1 MVIGVTEELAAKNN
15 LSDFG
20 KVTIFRKVGF
30 NMRLAKFEIKN
41 FRGYRDE
48 KIDFTD
54 FTTFVGINDSGK
66 STIFEALDI
75 FFGNSKIEKSD
86 RSVNSNDDVELTAY
100 FSDLPREI
108 KLETI
113 PTTLKEEF
121 LTLHDNNLDKDYLVL
136 KQNYSGEGMKL
147 SEFLVSTFPSDES
160 VQDIHTSK
168 ITALKKTFSNLIAD
182 IDKRKSTEIR
192 KVALKD
198 AAKRSDLATTE
209 ISLNGKGTLKDIAG
223 VIHVNLPMYQ
233 LFKSDR
239 SNTDAD
245 SEIQDPIKAIIKTA
259 LSRQDIQDQLV
270 DISKNI
276 EESVTSITNQ
286 TLGMLREMDNSLSND
301 LKADF
306 NSPNWSSV
314 FKFNLDT
321 DSGIPLN
328 KRGSGVRRLILLN
341 FFRAEARRKLEQS
354 ENEKNNEIN
363 IIYAFEEPETS
374 QHPKFQ
380 KMLIDSFKTMSDLD
394 HVQVCIT
401 THSPAI
407 AKIVPKDGIR
417 LIKKQAGN
425 ANVISGQT
433 AIGEVI
439 EQLGIVP
446 NIKLYPD
453 QLDRVILVEGPTDV
467 VFFQYI
473 YDNLSSKIASE
484 KSKTAF
490 ISGGGA
496 SIVDVLNSNFI
507 NQLNLKK
514 KIMIVDGDGAGSDD
528 KKKADENNNLKTIQL
543 NKSTIEFYLPYEDV
557 QNALKESA
565 QNPFIRT
572 KDEWVVGNNE
582 CKLNK
587 AQKRML
593 KDKEIYNHFNL
604 ENIPSSI
611 KTELNK
617 IVHDIDD

>member
-1 MVIGVTEELAAKNN
+1 
-15 LSDFG
+15 
-20 KVTIFRKVGF
+20 
-30 NMRLAKFEIKN
+30 MRLAKFEIKN

-108 KLETI
+108 KLETV

-160 VQDIHTSK
+160 VQDIHTFK

-198 AAKRSDLATTE
+198 AAKRSDLTTTE

-245 SEIQDPIKAIIKTA
+245 SEIQDPIKAIIKSA

-453 QLDRVILVEGPTDV
+453 QLDRVVLVEGPTDV

-496 SIVDVLNSNFI
+496 SIVDVLDSNFI

-557 QNALKESA
+557 KNALKESI
-565 QNPFIRT
+565 QNPFVRT
-572 KDEWVVGNNE
+572 KDEWITGSDKY
-582 CKLNK
+582 KLNK
-587 AQKRML
+587 LQKRVL
-593 KDKEIYNHFNL
+593 KDKEIYNHFDWN
-604 ENIPSSI
+604 NVPISI
-611 KTELNK
+611 KTELND
-617 IVHDIDD
+617 IVNDIDN

>member
-582 CKLNK
+582 CK
-587 AQKRML
+587 
-593 KDKEIYNHFNL
+593 
-604 ENIPSSI
+604 
-611 KTELNK
+611 
-617 IVHDIDD
+617 

>member
-1 MVIGVTEELAAKNN
+1 
-15 LSDFG
+15 
-20 KVTIFRKVGF
+20 
-30 NMRLAKFEIKN
+30 MRLAKFEIKN

-108 KLETI
+108 KLETV

-160 VQDIHTSK
+160 VQDIHTFK

-453 QLDRVILVEGPTDV
+453 QLDRVVLVEGPTDV

-543 NKSTIEFYLPYEDV
+543 NKSTIEFYLPYDDV
-557 QNALKESA
+557 KNALKESI
-565 QNPFIRT
+565 QNPFVRT
-572 KDEWVVGNNE
+572 KDEWITGSDKY
-582 CKLNK
+582 KLNK
-587 AQKRML
+587 LQKRVL
-593 KDKEIYNHFNL
+593 KDKEIYNHFDWN
-604 ENIPSSI
+604 NVPISI
-611 KTELNK
+611 KTELND
-617 IVHDIDD
+617 IVNDIDN

>member
-1 MVIGVTEELAAKNN
+1 
-15 LSDFG
+15 
-20 KVTIFRKVGF
+20 
-30 NMRLAKFEIKN
+30 MRLAKFEIKN

-86 RSVNSNDDVELTAY
+86 RTVNSNDDVELTAY

-108 KLETI
+108 ILETI

-168 ITALKKTFSNLIAD
+168 INTLKKNFSNLIAD

-198 AAKRSDLATTE
+198 AAKRSSLATTE

-259 LSRQDIQDQLV
+259 LSRKDIQDQLV
-270 DISKNI
+270 GISKNI

-286 TLGMLREMDNSLSND
+286 TLSMLREMDNSLSND

-417 LIKKQAGN
+417 LIKKQDGK

-496 SIVDVLNSNFI
+496 SIVDVLNSKFI

-528 KKKADENNNLKTIQL
+528 KKKADENNNLKIIQL

-557 QNALKESA
+557 KNALKESI
-565 QNPFIRT
+565 QNPFLST
-572 KDEWVVGNNE
+572 KDEWVMGSDKY
-582 CKLNK
+582 KLNK
-587 AQKRML
+587 PQKRLL
-593 KDKEIYNHFNL
+593 KDKEIYNHFDWN
-604 ENIPSSI
+604 NVPIPI
-611 KTELNK
+611 KTELSN
-617 IVHDIDD
+617 IVNDIDN

>member
-1 MVIGVTEELAAKNN
+1 
-15 LSDFG
+15 
-20 KVTIFRKVGF
+20 
-30 NMRLAKFEIKN
+30 MRLAKFEIKN

-417 LIKKQAGN
+417 LIKKQAGK

-496 SIVDVLNSNFI
+496 SIVDVLNSKFI

-514 KIMIVDGDGAGSDD
+514 KIMIIDGDGAGSDD

-557 QNALKESA
+557 KNALKESI
-565 QNPFIRT
+565 QNPFVRT
-572 KDEWVVGNNE
+572 KDEWIMGSDKY
-582 CKLNK
+582 KLNK
-587 AQKRML
+587 PQKRVL
-593 KDKEIYNHFNL
+593 KDKEIYNHFDWN
-604 ENIPSSI
+604 NVPIPI
-611 KTELNK
+611 KTELNN
-617 IVHDIDD
+617 IVNDIDN

>member
-1 MVIGVTEELAAKNN
+1 
-15 LSDFG
+15 
-20 KVTIFRKVGF
+20 
-30 NMRLAKFEIKN
+30 MRLAKFEIKN

-417 LIKKQAGN
+417 LIKKQAGK

-496 SIVDVLNSNFI
+496 SIVDVLNSKFI

-557 QNALKESA
+557 KNALKESI
-565 QNPFIRT
+565 QNPFVRT
-572 KDEWVVGNNE
+572 KDEWIMGSDKY
-582 CKLNK
+582 KLNK
-587 AQKRML
+587 PQKRVL
-593 KDKEIYNHFNL
+593 KDKEIYNHFDWN
-604 ENIPSSI
+604 NVPIPI
-611 KTELNK
+611 KTELNN
-617 IVHDIDD
+617 IVNDIDN

>member
-1 MVIGVTEELAAKNN
+1 
-15 LSDFG
+15 
-20 KVTIFRKVGF
+20 
-30 NMRLAKFEIKN
+30 MRLAKFEIKN

-108 KLETI
+108 KLETV

-160 VQDIHTSK
+160 VQDIHTFK

-198 AAKRSDLATTE
+198 AAKRSDLTTTE

-245 SEIQDPIKAIIKTA
+245 SEIQDPIKAIIKSA

-453 QLDRVILVEGPTDV
+453 QLDRVVLVEGPTDV

-557 QNALKESA
+557 KNALKESI
-565 QNPFIRT
+565 QNPFVRT
-572 KDEWVVGNNE
+572 KDEWITGSDKY
-582 CKLNK
+582 KLNK
-587 AQKRML
+587 LQKRVL
-593 KDKEIYNHFNL
+593 KDKEIYNHFDWN
-604 ENIPSSI
+604 NVPISI
-611 KTELNK
+611 KTELND
-617 IVHDIDD
+617 IVNDIDN

>member
-593 KDKEIYNHFNL
+593 KDCSY
-604 ENIPSSI
+604 PSI
-611 KTELNK
+611 WYINF
-617 IVHDIDD
+617 

>member
-543 NKSTIEFYLPYEDV
+543 NKSTIEFYL
-557 QNALKESA
+557 
-565 QNPFIRT
+565 
-572 KDEWVVGNNE
+572 
-582 CKLNK
+582 
-587 AQKRML
+587 
-593 KDKEIYNHFNL
+593 
-604 ENIPSSI
+604 
-611 KTELNK
+611 
-617 IVHDIDD
+617 

>member
-1 MVIGVTEELAAKNN
+1 
-15 LSDFG
+15 
-20 KVTIFRKVGF
+20 
-30 NMRLAKFEIKN
+30 MRLAKFEIKN

-198 AAKRSDLATTE
+198 AAKRSDLATTK

-245 SEIQDPIKAIIKTA
+245 SEIQDPIKAIIKSA

-453 QLDRVILVEGPTDV
+453 QLDRVVLVEGPTDV

-557 QNALKESA
+557 KNALKESI
-565 QNPFIRT
+565 QNPFVRT
-572 KDEWVVGNNE
+572 KDEWITGSDKY
-582 CKLNK
+582 KLNK
-587 AQKRML
+587 LQKRVL
-593 KDKEIYNHFNL
+593 KDKEIYNHFDWN
-604 ENIPSSI
+604 NVPISI
-611 KTELNK
+611 KTELND
-617 IVHDIDD
+617 IVNDIDN

>member
-1 MVIGVTEELAAKNN
+1 
-15 LSDFG
+15 
-20 KVTIFRKVGF
+20 
-30 NMRLAKFEIKN
+30 MRLAKFRIKN
-41 FRGYRDE
+41 FRGYKDK

-86 RSVNSNDDVELTAY
+86 RTVNSTDDVELTAY

-121 LTLHDNNLDKDYLVL
+121 LTLNDDNSDKDYLVL
-136 KQNYSGEGMKL
+136 RQKYSGEGLKL

-160 VQDIHTSK
+160 VQNIHTSK
-168 ITALKKTFSNLIAD
+168 ITALRKAFSSLIVD
-182 IDKRKSTEIR
+182 VDKRKSTEIR

-198 AAKRSDLATTE
+198 AAKRSGLETTE
-209 ISLNGKGTLKDIAG
+209 ISLNGNGSLKDIAS
-223 VIHVNLPMYQ
+223 VIHANLPMYQ

-259 LSRQDIQDQLV
+259 LLHKDIQDKLV
-270 DISKNI
+270 DIASDI
-276 EESVTSITNQ
+276 EESVTNITNK
-286 TLGMLREMDNSLSND
+286 TLVMLREMDNSLSND
-301 LKADF
+301 LNADF
-306 NSPNWSSV
+306 KQPNWSSV

-354 ENEKNNEIN
+354 EKEQNNEIN

-380 KMLIDSFKTMSDLD
+380 TMLIDSFKTMSDLD

-407 AKIVPKDGIR
+407 AKIVPKAGIR
-417 LIKKQAGN
+417 LVKKEAGE
-425 ANVISGQT
+425 ANVLSGET

-439 EQLGIVP
+439 AQLGIVP

-453 QLDRVILVEGPTDV
+453 QLDCVVVVEGPTDAL
-467 VFFQYI
+467 FFQYI
-473 YDNLSSKIASE
+473 YDKWSSKTDSE

-496 SIVDVLNSNFI
+496 SSIVDVLNLNFI
-507 NQLNLKK
+507 KQLNLKK
-514 KIMIVDGDGAGSDD
+514 KLMIVDGDKAGSDS
-528 KKKADENNNLKTIQL
+528 KKKAEEINNLKIIQL

-557 QNALKESA
+557 KNALKKST
-565 QNPFIRT
+565 QNPFIST
-572 KDEWVVGNNE
+572 KDEWIMGNNE
-582 CKLNK
+582 CKLNHG
-587 AQKRML
+587 QKGIL

-617 IVHDIDD
+617 IVHEIDD

>member
-453 QLDRVILVEGPTDV
+453 QLDRVILVGGPTDV

>member
-1 MVIGVTEELAAKNN
+1 MK
-15 LSDFG
+15 LS
-20 KVTIFRKVGF
+20 KFR
-30 NMRLAKFEIKN
+30 IKN
-41 FRGYRDE
+41 FRGYKDE

-86 RSVNSNDDVELTAY
+86 HTVNSTDDVELTAY

-113 PTTLKEEF
+113 STTLKEEF
-121 LTLHDNNLDKDYLVL
+121 LTLNDDNSNKDYLVL
-136 KQNYSGEGMKL
+136 RQKYSGEGLKL

-160 VQDIHTSK
+160 VQNIHISK
-168 ITALKKTFSNLIAD
+168 IAALKKNFSKLID
-182 IDKRKSTEIR
+182 DVDKRKSTEIR
-192 KVALKD
+192 KAALAN
-198 AAKRSDLATTE
+198 AAKISGLATTE
-209 ISLNGKGTLKDIAG
+209 ISLNGKGSLKDIAS
-223 VIHVNLPMYQ
+223 VIHANLPMYQ

-259 LSRQDIQDQLV
+259 LLHKNIQDKLV
-270 DISKNI
+270 DISNDI
-276 EESVTSITNQ
+276 EKSVTNITNK
-286 TLGMLREMDNSLSND
+286 TLGMLREMDSSLSND
-301 LKADF
+301 LNADF
-306 NSPNWSSV
+306 KQPNWSSV

-321 DSGIPLN
+321 DSEIPLN

-354 ENEKNNEIN
+354 EKEQNNDIN

-380 KMLIDSFKTMSDLD
+380 TMLIDSFKTMSELD

-407 AKIVPKDGIR
+407 AQIVPKAGIR
-417 LIKKQAGN
+417 LVKKEAGGS
-425 ANVISGQT
+425 NVLSGEA

-439 EQLGIVP
+439 SQLGIVP
-446 NIKLYPD
+446 DIKLYPD
-453 QLDRVILVEGPTDV
+453 QLDCAVVVEGPTDV
-467 VFFQYI
+467 DFFQYV
-473 YDNLSSKIASE
+473 YDKWSNKIDDE
-484 KSKTAF
+484 KSKTVF

-507 NQLNLKK
+507 KQLNLKK
-514 KIMIVDGDGAGSDD
+514 KVFIVDGDEAGSDD
-528 KKKADENNNLKTIQL
+528 KQKADANNNLKTIQL
-543 NKSTIEFYLPYEDV
+543 NKYTIEFYLPYEDV
-557 QNALKESA
+557 KKALKESK
-565 QNPFIRT
+565 QTPFLTT
-572 KDEWVVGNNE
+572 KNEWKSGKKDF
-582 CKLNK
+582 KLNST
-587 AQKRML
+587 QKRVL
-593 KDKEIYNHFNL
+593 KNQQIYNHFDFN
-604 ENIPSSI
+604 NILSPI
-611 KTELNK
+611 EKELCD

>member
-572 KDEWVVGNNE
+572 KDEGVVGNNE

-611 KTELNK
+611 KMELNK

>member
-1 MVIGVTEELAAKNN
+1 
-15 LSDFG
+15 
-20 KVTIFRKVGF
+20 
-30 NMRLAKFEIKN
+30 MRLAKFRIKN
-41 FRGYRDE
+41 FRGYKDK

-75 FFGNSKIEKSD
+75 FFGNSRIEKSD
-86 RSVNSNDDVELTAY
+86 RTVNSTDDVELTAY

-121 LTLHDNNLDKDYLVL
+121 LTLNDDNSDKDYLVL
-136 KQNYSGEGMKL
+136 RQKYSGEGLKL

-160 VQDIHTSK
+160 VQNIHTSK
-168 ITALKKTFSNLIAD
+168 ITALRKAFSSLIVD
-182 IDKRKSTEIR
+182 VDKRKSTEIR
-192 KVALKD
+192 KVALQD
-198 AAKRSDLATTE
+198 AAKRSGLETTE
-209 ISLNGKGTLKDIAG
+209 ISLNGNGSLKDIAS
-223 VIHVNLPMYQ
+223 VIHANLPMYQ

-259 LSRQDIQDQLV
+259 LLHKDIQDKLV
-270 DISKNI
+270 DISNDI
-276 EESVTSITNQ
+276 EESVTNITNK

-301 LKADF
+301 LNADF
-306 NSPNWSSV
+306 KQPHWSSV

-354 ENEKNNEIN
+354 EKEQNNEIN

-380 KMLIDSFKTMSDLD
+380 TMLIDSFKTMSDLD

-407 AKIVPKDGIR
+407 AKIVPKAGIR
-417 LIKKQAGN
+417 LVKKEAGE
-425 ANVISGQT
+425 ANVLSGET

-439 EQLGIVP
+439 AQLGIVP

-453 QLDRVILVEGPTDV
+453 QLDCVVLVEGPTDV
-467 VFFQYI
+467 LFFQYI
-473 YDNLSSKIASE
+473 YDKWSSKTDSE
-484 KSKTAF
+484 KSKTVF
-490 ISGGGA
+490 ISGGGSS
-496 SIVDVLNSNFI
+496 SILDVLNSKFI
-507 NQLNLKK
+507 KQLNLKK
-514 KIMIVDGDGAGSDD
+514 KVMIVDGDKAGSDS
-528 KKKADENNNLKTIQL
+528 KQKADENNNLKIIQL

-557 QNALKESA
+557 QNALKEST

-572 KDEWVVGNNE
+572 KDEWIMGNNE
-582 CKLNK
+582 CKLNRN
-587 AQKRML
+587 QKKIL
-593 KDKEIYNHFNL
+593 KDKEVYNHFNL

-617 IVHDIDD
+617 IVHEIDD

>member
-1 MVIGVTEELAAKNN
+1 
-15 LSDFG
+15 
-20 KVTIFRKVGF
+20 
-30 NMRLAKFEIKN
+30 MRLAKFEIKN

-528 KKKADENNNLKTIQL
+528 KEKADENNNLKTIQL

-557 QNALKESA
+557 KNALKESI
-565 QNPFIRT
+565 QNPFVRT
-572 KDEWVVGNNE
+572 KDEWIMGSDKY
-582 CKLNK
+582 KLNK
-587 AQKRML
+587 SQKRVL
-593 KDKEIYNHFNL
+593 KDKEIYNHFDWN
-604 ENIPSSI
+604 NVPIPI
-611 KTELNK
+611 KTELND
-617 IVHDIDD
+617 IVNDIDS

>member
-1 MVIGVTEELAAKNN
+1 
-15 LSDFG
+15 
-20 KVTIFRKVGF
+20 
-30 NMRLAKFEIKN
+30 MRLAKFRIKN
-41 FRGYRDE
+41 FRGYKDE

-86 RSVNSNDDVELTAY
+86 RTVNSTDDVELTAY

-121 LTLHDNNLDKDYLVL
+121 LTLNDDNSDKDYLVL
-136 KQNYSGEGMKL
+136 RQKYSGEGLKL
-147 SEFLVSTFPSDES
+147 SEFLVSSFPSDES
-160 VQDIHTSK
+160 VQNIHTSK
-168 ITALKKTFSNLIAD
+168 ITALRKAFSSLIVD
-182 IDKRKSTEIR
+182 VDKRKSTEIR
-192 KVALKD
+192 KVALQD
-198 AAKRSDLATTE
+198 AAERSGLETTE
-209 ISLNGKGTLKDIAG
+209 ISLNGNSNSSLKDIAS
-223 VIHVNLPMYQ
+223 VIHANLPMYQ

-259 LSRQDIQDQLV
+259 LLHKDIQDKLV
-270 DISKNI
+270 DISSDI
-276 EESVTSITNQ
+276 EESVTNITNK
-286 TLGMLREMDNSLSND
+286 TLVMLREMDNSLSND
-301 LKADF
+301 LNADF
-306 NSPNWSSV
+306 KQPNWSSV

-354 ENEKNNEIN
+354 EKEQNNEIN

-380 KMLIDSFKTMSDLD
+380 TMLIDSFKTMSDLD

-407 AKIVPKDGIR
+407 AQIVPKAGIR
-417 LIKKQAGN
+417 LVKKEDGE
-425 ANVISGQT
+425 ANVLSGET
-433 AIGEVI
+433 AIEKVI

-453 QLDRVILVEGPTDV
+453 QLDCVVVVEGPTDV
-467 VFFQYI
+467 LFFQYI
-473 YDNLSSKIASE
+473 YDKWSSKTDSE

-490 ISGGGA
+490 ISGGGSSA
-496 SIVDVLNSNFI
+496 IVDVLNFKFI
-507 NQLNLKK
+507 KQLNLKK
-514 KIMIVDGDGAGSDD
+514 KLMIVDGDKAGSDI
-528 KKKADENNNLKTIQL
+528 KKKAEEINNLKIIQL

-557 QNALKESA
+557 QNALKKST

-572 KDEWVVGNNE
+572 KDEWIMGNNE
-582 CKLNK
+582 CKLNRP
-587 AQKRML
+587 QKRIL

-617 IVHDIDD
+617 IVHEIDD

>member
-1 MVIGVTEELAAKNN
+1 
-15 LSDFG
+15 
-20 KVTIFRKVGF
+20 
-30 NMRLAKFEIKN
+30 MRLAKFEIKN

-108 KLETI
+108 KLETV

-160 VQDIHTSK
+160 VQDIHTFK

-198 AAKRSDLATTE
+198 AAKRSDLTTTE

-245 SEIQDPIKAIIKTA
+245 SEIQDPIKAIIKSA

-453 QLDRVILVEGPTDV
+453 QLDRVVLVEGPTDV
-467 VFFQYI
+467 VFFNI
-473 YDNLSSKIASE
+473 
-484 KSKTAF
+484 F
-490 ISGGGA
+490 
-496 SIVDVLNSNFI
+496 
-507 NQLNLKK
+507 
-514 KIMIVDGDGAGSDD
+514 MI
-528 KKKADENNNLKTIQL
+528 I
-543 NKSTIEFYLPYEDV
+543 
-557 QNALKESA
+557 
-565 QNPFIRT
+565 
-572 KDEWVVGNNE
+572 
-582 CKLNK
+582 
-587 AQKRML
+587 
-593 KDKEIYNHFNL
+593 
-604 ENIPSSI
+604 
-611 KTELNK
+611 
-617 IVHDIDD
+617 

>member
-1 MVIGVTEELAAKNN
+1 
-15 LSDFG
+15 
-20 KVTIFRKVGF
+20 
-30 NMRLAKFEIKN
+30 MRLAKFEIKN

-147 SEFLVSTFPSDES
+147 AEFLVSTFPSDES

-572 KDEWVVGNNE
+572 KDEGVVGNNE

-611 KTELNK
+611 KMELNK

>member
-565 QNPFIRT
+565 QTPLYV
-572 KDEWVVGNNE
+572 E
-582 CKLNK
+582 
-587 AQKRML
+587 RM
-593 KDKEIYNHFNL
+593 NG
-604 ENIPSSI
+604 
-611 KTELNK
+611 
-617 IVHDIDD
+617 

>member
-223 VIHVNLPMYQ
+223 VIHVNLPMY
-233 LFKSDR
+233 LKF
-239 SNTDAD
+239 
-245 SEIQDPIKAIIKTA
+245 
-259 LSRQDIQDQLV
+259 LHML
-270 DISKNI
+270 
-276 EESVTSITNQ
+276 
-286 TLGMLREMDNSLSND
+286 TL
-301 LKADF
+301 
-306 NSPNWSSV
+306 
-314 FKFNLDT
+314 
-321 DSGIPLN
+321 
-328 KRGSGVRRLILLN
+328 
-341 FFRAEARRKLEQS
+341 
-354 ENEKNNEIN
+354 
-363 IIYAFEEPETS
+363 
-374 QHPKFQ
+374 
-380 KMLIDSFKTMSDLD
+380 
-394 HVQVCIT
+394 
-401 THSPAI
+401 
-407 AKIVPKDGIR
+407 
-417 LIKKQAGN
+417 
-425 ANVISGQT
+425 
-433 AIGEVI
+433 
-439 EQLGIVP
+439 
-446 NIKLYPD
+446 
-453 QLDRVILVEGPTDV
+453 
-467 VFFQYI
+467 
-473 YDNLSSKIASE
+473 
-484 KSKTAF
+484 
-490 ISGGGA
+490 
-496 SIVDVLNSNFI
+496 
-507 NQLNLKK
+507 
-514 KIMIVDGDGAGSDD
+514 
-528 KKKADENNNLKTIQL
+528 
-543 NKSTIEFYLPYEDV
+543 
-557 QNALKESA
+557 
-565 QNPFIRT
+565 
-572 KDEWVVGNNE
+572 
-582 CKLNK
+582 
-587 AQKRML
+587 
-593 KDKEIYNHFNL
+593 
-604 ENIPSSI
+604 
-611 KTELNK
+611 
-617 IVHDIDD
+617 

>member
-1 MVIGVTEELAAKNN
+1 MILEKKA
-15 LSDFG
+15 
-20 KVTIFRKVGF
+20 GF

-86 RSVNSNDDVELTAY
+86 RTVNSNDDVELTAY

-108 KLETI
+108 ILETI

-168 ITALKKTFSNLIAD
+168 INTLKKNFSNLIAD

-198 AAKRSDLATTE
+198 AAKRSSLATTE

-259 LSRQDIQDQLV
+259 LSRKDIQDQLV
-270 DISKNI
+270 GISKNI

-286 TLGMLREMDNSLSND
+286 TLSMLREMDNSLSND

-417 LIKKQAGN
+417 LIKKQDGK

-496 SIVDVLNSNFI
+496 SIVDVLNSKFI

-528 KKKADENNNLKTIQL
+528 KKKADENNNLKIIQL

-557 QNALKESA
+557 KNALKESI
-565 QNPFIRT
+565 QNPFLST
-572 KDEWVVGNNE
+572 KDEWVMGSDKY
-582 CKLNK
+582 KLNK
-587 AQKRML
+587 PQKRLL
-593 KDKEIYNHFNL
+593 KDKEIYNHFDWN
-604 ENIPSSI
+604 NVPIPI
-611 KTELNK
+611 KTELSN
-617 IVHDIDD
+617 IVNDIDN

>member
-1 MVIGVTEELAAKNN
+1 
-15 LSDFG
+15 
-20 KVTIFRKVGF
+20 
-30 NMRLAKFEIKN
+30 MRLSKFEIKN

-100 FSDLPREI
+100 FSDLPKEI

-528 KKKADENNNLKTIQL
+528 KEKADENNNLKTIQL

-557 QNALKESA
+557 KNALKESI
-565 QNPFIRT
+565 QNPFVHT
-572 KDEWVVGNNE
+572 KDEWIMGSDKY
-582 CKLNK
+582 KLNK
-587 AQKRML
+587 SQKRVL
-593 KDKEIYNHFNL
+593 KDKEIYNHFDWN
-604 ENIPSSI
+604 NVPIPI
-611 KTELNK
+611 KTELND
-617 IVHDIDD
+617 IVNDIDS